1 MIKKGIAVDN
11 LEQVDGSIIE
21 KNDGT
26 IEASL
31 TFVTEKVYI
40 LTLPKIGDTHPT
52 KDKLECYNKTIT
64 YGAGDL
70 ITCTCSYFGIDV
82 SKTSPVVSYDGGT
95 NNDPIETHPKFGETD
110 ANGLA
115 GTVDVPLNGA
125 KFVTNPEA
133 DDYGSFIKFSG
144 DDAGDLLGVQY
155 YLTPANNVSVTY
167 WTTTK
172 PNLNQRMSIVSK
184 PSLGAGRTFLKP
196 PNVKNYLLVDM
207 PYRIQGSLYQVTEQY
222 MGSAK
227 GGWNKIIYS

>member
-31 TFVTEKVYI
+31 TFVTEKAYI
-40 LTLPKIGDTHPT
+40 LTLPKIGDTHPNNI
-52 KDKLECYNKTIT
+52 KLECYNKTIT

-82 SKTSPVVSYDGGT
+82 SKTSPVVNYDGGT
-95 NNDPIETHPKFGETD
+95 NNEPIETHPKFGETD
-110 ANGLA
+110 DNGLA
-115 GTVDVPLNGA
+115 GTAASPKNGA
-125 KFVTNPEA
+125 EFDSETNA
-133 DDYGSFIKFSG
+133 FIGFTG

-155 YLTPANNVSVTY
+155 YLTPANNVSLTY

-172 PNLNQRMSIVSK
+172 PNLNKRMSIVSK
-184 PSLGAGRTFLKP
+184 PSLGTGRTFLKP

-227 GGWNKIIYS
+227 GGWNKTIYS

>member
-1 MIKKGIAVDN
+1 MIKKGTP
-11 LEQVDGSIIE
+11 LKSLRQVDGSIVK

-26 IEASL
+26 LEASL
-31 TFVTEKVYI
+31 TFVTEKGDEI
-40 LTLPKIGDTHPT
+40 SFPIIGDSHP
-52 KDKLECYNKTIT
+52 DNVALECYNKTIT
-64 YGAGDL
+64 YGDGEL
-70 ITCTCSYFGIDV
+70 ITCTCAYFGIDV
-82 SKTSPVVSYDGGT
+82 AKTEPVVSYDGGT

-110 ANGLA
+110 ETGLA
-115 GTVDVPLNGA
+115 GTAASPKNGA
-125 KFVTNPEA
+125 EYDSET
-133 DDYGSFIKFSG
+133 GQFIGFTG

-172 PNLNQRMSIVSK
+172 PNLNRRMSIVAK
-184 PSLGAGRTFLKP
+184 PEIGRKTFYKP

-227 GGWNKIIYS
+227 GGWNKAIY

>member
-1 MIKKGIAVDN
+1 MIVKKGIAPDS
-11 LEQVDGSIIE
+11 LRQVDGSFIE

-26 IEASL
+26 LEGSL
-31 TFVTEKVYI
+31 TFVGEDI
-40 LTLPKIGDTHPT
+40 DSFPKIGDSYPK

-82 SKTSPVVSYDGGT
+82 AKTSPVVSYDGGT

-110 ANGLA
+110 SKGLA
-115 GTVDVPLNGA
+115 GTAASPKNGA
-125 KFVTNPEA
+125 EFDSETNA
-133 DDYGSFIKFSG
+133 FIGFTG

-222 MGSAK
+222 IGSAK

>member
-1 MIKKGIAVDN
+1 MIVKKGIAPDN
-11 LEQVDGSIIE
+11 LRQVDGSIIE

-26 IEASL
+26 LEGSL
-31 TFVTEKVYI
+31 TFVGEEI
-40 LTLPKIGDTHPT
+40 DEFPKIGDSYPT

-110 ANGLA
+110 DNGLA
-115 GTVDVPLNGA
+115 GTAASPKNGA
-125 KFVTNPEA
+125 EFDSETNA
-133 DDYGSFIKFSG
+133 FIGFTG

-167 WTTTK
+167 WTTIK
-172 PNLNQRMSIVSK
+172 PNLNKRMSIISK
-184 PSLGAGRTFLKP
+184 PQLGDGRTFLKP

-227 GGWNKIIYS
+227 GGWNKTIYS